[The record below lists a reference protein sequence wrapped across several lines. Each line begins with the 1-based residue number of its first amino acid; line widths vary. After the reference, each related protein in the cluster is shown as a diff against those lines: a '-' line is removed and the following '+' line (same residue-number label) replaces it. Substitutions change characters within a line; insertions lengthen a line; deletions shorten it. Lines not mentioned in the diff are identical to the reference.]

1 LKLNRTWTRVAI
13 VLILSIYS
21 ADLGRSQ
28 PPISDVVIEH
38 VTVLPMTPL
47 AGVIRD
53 ATVVIHAGK
62 IAQIARHAVDHI
74 DRGAQR
80 IDGRGKWLM
89 PALTDA
95 HVHLEN
101 DRLLRLFLNQP
112 NLPDGLVRTD
122 DALLPYVANGIL
134 QIFDLSAM
142 SETLAQRAE
151 VESGRVLGPNIIAAA
166 MIDGVPPVWPIGLTR
181 VAGNPEEGRNAVR
194 GAAAEGYD
202 LIKVYSKL
210 DLATFTAILDEAR
223 KVRLRVVGHVPARGQ
238 GITEKFFQPGFDL
251 VAHAEEF
258 AQQTPVPDESAI
270 PRYVEMAKRNGTGLI
285 ATLSLDDRLVE
296 ETRDASTLRS
306 RPEMA
311 YLQPVLRTYVIEHN
325 PYVAVATPD
334 RVARLK
340 RIVAFN
346 RKLTAAS
353 SAAGVVVLAGTD
365 ALVPGVV
372 PGFSL
377 HDELRAL
384 VIAGLTPRQALESAT
399 SAPCAWL
406 GQLQDCGIV
415 APGAR
420 ADLLLLDADPLAN
433 ISNTRQIYAV
443 IVRGRYVARAELDRR
458 LRELKIRNEQ
468 AR

>member
-1 LKLNRTWTRVAI
+1 
-13 VLILSIYS
+13 VLFLCI
-21 ADLGRSQ
+21 AAAELGRSQ
-28 PPISDVVIEH
+28 PPISDLVIEH
-38 VTVLPMTPL
+38 VTVIPMTPP
-47 AGVIRD
+47 AVEIPD
-53 ATVVIHAGK
+53 ATVAIHEGK
-62 IAQIARHAVDHI
+62 IAAISRHGI
-74 DRGAQR
+74 DRTNRGVQR
-80 IDGRGKWLM
+80 INGKGKWLI

-112 NLPDGLVRTD
+112 RLPDGLVRTD

-151 VESGRVLGPNIIAAA
+151 VESGRVLGPKIITAA
-166 MIDGVPPVWPIGLTR
+166 MIDGVLPIWPIGLTR
-181 VAGNPEEGRNAVR
+181 VAGNPEDGRKAVR
-194 GAAAEGYD
+194 DAAAEGYD

-210 DLATFTAILDEAR
+210 DLATFTAIVDEA
-223 KVRLRVVGHVPARGQ
+223 KKAGLRVVGHIPARHQ

-258 AQQTPVPDESAI
+258 AQQTAVPDEAAI

-285 ATLSLDDRLVE
+285 ATLSLDDRLLE

-306 RPEMA
+306 RPEIA
-311 YLQPVLRTYVIEHN
+311 YLHPVLRTFVIDHN
-325 PYVAVATPD
+325 PYVAAANPD
-334 RVARLK
+334 RVAYLE

-346 RKLTAAS
+346 RKLTAAF
-353 SAAGVVVLAGTD
+353 SAAGVVVFAGTD
-365 ALVPGVV
+365 ALVPGIV

-377 HDELRAL
+377 QDELSAL
-384 VIAGLTPRQALESAT
+384 VAAGLTPRQALESAT

-406 GQLQDCGIV
+406 GQLRNCGVV

-420 ADLLLLDADPLAN
+420 ADLLLLDADPIAN
-433 ISNTRQIYAV
+433 ISNTRQISAV
-443 IVRGRYVARAELDRR
+443 IAQGRYLARAELDRR
-458 LRELKIRNEQ
+458 LRELKIRRE
-468 AR
+468 